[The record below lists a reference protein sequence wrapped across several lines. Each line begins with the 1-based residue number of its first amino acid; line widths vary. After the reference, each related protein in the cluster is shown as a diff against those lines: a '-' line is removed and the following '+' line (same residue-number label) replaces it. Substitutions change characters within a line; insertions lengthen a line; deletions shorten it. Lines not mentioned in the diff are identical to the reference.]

1 MKPIDVYSYRC
12 GVIDCFN
19 EMVRA
24 GLKKIALSHPTD
36 TKEER
41 DQLIDL
47 SEKIG
52 QRYGNRFYIEDQ
64 PLLTDLFPVSMNR
77 GKYNIIYYRDPAD
90 LAEYLSIKADKEK
103 LLQSGTYIS
112 QERLSI
118 AKRYGKL
125 LSYSDEGIL
134 RLIEQNNEKE

>member
-41 DQLIDL
+41 DQLIGF
-47 SEKIG
+47 SEKIC
-52 QRYGNRFYIEDQ
+52 QQYGNRFYIEDQ

-90 LAEYLSIKADKEK
+90 LAEYLYIKADKER

>member
-41 DQLIDL
+41 DQLIGI
-47 SEKIG
+47 SEKIC
-52 QRYGNRFYIEDQ
+52 QQYGNRFYIEDQ

-90 LAEYLSIKADKEK
+90 LAEYLSIKADKER

>member
-41 DQLIDL
+41 DQLIGF
-47 SEKIG
+47 SEKIC
-52 QRYGNRFYIEDQ
+52 QQYGNRFYIEDQ

-90 LAEYLSIKADKEK
+90 LAEYLSIKADKER

-118 AKRYGKL
+118 ANRYGKL

>member
-41 DQLIDL
+41 DQLIGF
-47 SEKIG
+47 SEKIC
-52 QRYGNRFYIEDQ
+52 QQYGNRFYIEDQ

-77 GKYNIIYYRDPAD
+77 GKYNIIYYRDPVD

>member
-41 DQLIDL
+41 DQLIGF
-47 SEKIG
+47 SEKIC
-52 QRYGNRFYIEDQ
+52 QQYGNRFYIEDQ

-90 LAEYLSIKADKEK
+90 LAEYLSIKADKER

>member
-41 DQLIDL
+41 DQLIGF
-47 SEKIG
+47 SEKIC
-52 QRYGNRFYIEDQ
+52 QQYGNRFYIEDQ
-64 PLLTDLFPVSMNR
+64 PLLTDLFPVSINR

>member
-41 DQLIDL
+41 DQLIGF
-47 SEKIG
+47 SEKIC
-52 QRYGNRFYIEDQ
+52 QQYGNRFYIEDQ